1 MSWVIKYLPEAKK
14 DIQSLDKSQWSLVEK
29 AIVKVSQNPQP
40 ASEGGYGKPLSGN
53 LAGCL
58 KIKLRAAGLRAVY
71 KLERTE
77 TAMLVIVVGVRADEE
92 VYDLAEKRIRKYSLD
107 S

>member
-1 MSWVIKYLPEAKK
+1 MKWSIESLTEVEK
-14 DIQSLDKSQWSLVEK
+14 DIGQLDKSQRDQVFKL
-29 AIVKVSQNPQP
+29 IDRVSRNPLP

-77 TAMLVIVVGVRADEE
+77 AAMLVIVVGVRADEE

>member
-1 MSWVIKYLPEAKK
+1 MKWSVESLPEVEK
-14 DIQSLDKSQWSLVEK
+14 DIEQLDKSQRDQVFKL
-29 AIVKVSQNPQP
+29 IDRVSRNPLP
-40 ASEGGYGKPLSGN
+40 ASEGGYGKPLSGD

-71 KLERTE
+71 RLQRIE
-77 TAMLVIVVGVRADEE
+77 TTMLVVVVGVRADEE
-92 VYDLAEKRIRKYSLD
+92 VYDLAEKRIRKYGLD